1 MADPF
6 GFTADDVL
14 HEPEELD
21 ESEPQAPEE
30 VAADPDA
37 DVDLPTFEIED
48 RFPEEVPVP
57 VTETEAAGDAE
68 DSADTGAEES
78 AVATPEEASRAILAA
93 LELDD
98 DDGEDA
104 EVEADAAD
112 EDDAEFDEA
121 DDAPKGVRPIAL
133 DKPVENSP
141 DDLTEIGGIGPKI
154 QELLNAMGV
163 WHYDQI
169 AAWTPDNVVWVDHE
183 LNFSGRIVRE
193 GWVQQAAILAG
204 DTVDEDA

>member
-1 MADPF
+1 M
-6 GFTADDVL
+6 
-14 HEPEELD
+14 PE
-21 ESEPQAPEE
+21 EE
-30 VAADPDA
+30 VA
-37 DVDLPTFEIED
+37 
-48 RFPEEVPVP
+48 VP

-68 DSADTGAEES
+68 DSADTEAEES

-112 EDDAEFDEA
+112 EDDAEFDAA
-121 DDAPKGVRPIAL
+121 DDAAKGVRPIAL